1 MNRFALSLVVAAA
14 AIAAAAAS
22 PAFADDITIDPT
34 PFVSTRSRADVI
46 GELQQFRHAGTNPW
60 ADEYNPLA
68 QFRSDR
74 TREQV
79 TLDFH
84 ASRASVAALTGEDS
98 GSMYLAR
105 ISAPAS
111 LATQMAEA
119 PARED

>member
-1 MNRFALSLVVAAA
+1 MNRHLALALVAAVA
-14 AIAAAAAS
+14 AAAAAS

-34 PFVSTRSRADVI
+34 PFTSTRSRAEVI
-46 GELQQFRHAGTNPW
+46 GEMQQFRQAGANPW

-68 QFRSDR
+68 EFRSDR

-79 TLDFH
+79 TLEFQ
-84 ASRASVAALTGEDS
+84 ATRASVAALTGEDS

-105 ISAPAS
+105 ITAPAS

-119 PARED
+119 IAIDE